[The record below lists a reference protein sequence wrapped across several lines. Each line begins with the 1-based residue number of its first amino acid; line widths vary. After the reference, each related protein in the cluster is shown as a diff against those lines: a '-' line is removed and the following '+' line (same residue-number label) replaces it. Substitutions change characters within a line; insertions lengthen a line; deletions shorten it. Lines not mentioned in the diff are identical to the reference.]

1 MDGNTPIGE
10 DQSGNGNDW
19 TPVNFGGSNSVDKAT
34 GALPILNTTPGGVSA
49 SVGVRTDA
57 HASNL
62 VLALP
67 LVGNKEDVV
76 ASINSAQTNV
86 TVTNNGSVPFQTTQS
101 NFYGGSAFFED
112 SSSDNLTFTNFGSR
126 FEFTGDYTIERQDL
140 SN

>member
-49 SVGVRTDA
+49 SVGARTDA

-126 FEFTGDYTIERQDL
+126 L
-140 SN
+140 SLLEIIQ